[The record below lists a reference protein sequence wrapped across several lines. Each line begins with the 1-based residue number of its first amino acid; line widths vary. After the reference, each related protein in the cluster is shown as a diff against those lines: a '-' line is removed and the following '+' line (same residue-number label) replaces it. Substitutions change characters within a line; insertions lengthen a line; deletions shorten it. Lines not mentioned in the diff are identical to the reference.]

1 MIYSPS
7 LRGST
12 RERRR
17 RRRRRRE
24 GALLSIRLGGR
35 RLEEGNEEL

>member
-12 RERRR
+12 RERR